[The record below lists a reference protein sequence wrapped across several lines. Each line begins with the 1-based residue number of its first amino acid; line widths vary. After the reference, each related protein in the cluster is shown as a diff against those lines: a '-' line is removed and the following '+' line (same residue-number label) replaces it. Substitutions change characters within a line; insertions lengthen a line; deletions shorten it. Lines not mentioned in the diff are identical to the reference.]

1 MEWQEEQ
8 AHTKPSPPTTKE
20 PHAQPPPL
28 GPCQLLVHA
37 IEARDLAPRDSDG
50 NSDPIG
56 TPWHLL
62 LQTFRHLLTA
72 ASVTSAL

>member
-56 TPWHLL
+56 TPNLAPL
-62 LQTFRHLLTA
+62 LQTF
-72 ASVTSAL
+72 VTF